1 MKLIYN
7 FSMELFSILTNLLQN
22 TNPKLK
28 LFVKGRKKVW
38 QVLEDFKKTSK
49 QPIVWFHV
57 ASLGEY
63 EQAKPVIHQLKKQKP
78 DFSVVVSFFSPSGY
92 ENVRKKKQEDVDFIT
107 YLPID
112 TARNARHFLKIL
124 EPKMA
129 FFVKYDL
136 WANYILEAKKQNI
149 QLYLFAAALREDQV
163 YFQPFGG
170 FFRKILKSFDHIFT
184 QNERSLDLLHQI
196 DIKNSSIAGDTR
208 FDRVSQIKAAPV
220 DFGEIKR
227 LITNRKTIVIG
238 SAWPQDMNILIP
250 FINESDQYSFIIAPH
265 DIHDGTMTDWEGK
278 INKETVRFSQISTKK
293 SAEVIIIDNVG
304 MLSSLYQYAFIAYV
318 GGAFGK
324 GLHNILEPLAFGIP
338 VIFGQLKKAK
348 KFPEAKIS
356 LDYGASCS
364 VATFDE
370 LKTII
375 SELENPEL
383 YQETCKAANKLVKE
397 NLGSAKKIVELILI
411 ENQK

>member
-1 MKLIYN
+1 MRLIYN
-7 FSMELFSILTNLLQN
+7 FSMGIFSIITNLLQN

-28 LFVKGRKKVW
+28 QFVKGRKNIW
-38 QVLEDFKKTSK
+38 QGIENFKNTSNK
-49 QPIVWFHV
+49 PIAWFHV

-63 EQAKPVIHQLKKQKP
+63 EQAKPVINQLKKEKP
-78 DFSVVVSFFSPSGY
+78 ELSVMVSFFSPSGY
-92 ENVRKKKQEDVDFIT
+92 ENTKKKKQDNVDFIT

-112 TARNARHFLKIL
+112 TARNARRFLKIIQ
-124 EPKMA
+124 PKVA

-136 WANYILEAKKQNI
+136 WANYILEAREQNI
-149 QLYLFAAALREDQV
+149 QLYLFSAAMREDQI

-208 FDRVSQIKAAPV
+208 FDRVSQIKATPIN
-220 DFGEIKR
+220 FEEIKR
-227 LITNRKTIVIG
+227 IIGNRKTIVIG
-238 SAWPQDMNILIP
+238 SAWQKDMDILIP
-250 FINESDQYSFIIAPH
+250 FINQAKDYAFIIAPH
-265 DIHDGTMTDWEGK
+265 DIHESTMAEWEAK
-278 INKETVRFSQISTKK
+278 IDKLTVRFSDINSKEH
-293 SAEVIIIDNVG
+293 ADVIIIDNVG
-304 MLSSLYQYAFIAYV
+304 MLSSLYQYAYIAYV

-338 VIFGQLKKAK
+338 VIFGKLRKAK

-364 VATFDE
+364 VATFEE
-370 LKTII
+370 LKTVI
-375 SELENPEL
+375 SELEDPEL
-383 YQETCKAANKLVKE
+383 YQETCIAANKLVKE
-397 NLGSAKKIVELILI
+397 NLGSAKKIVELVMV
-411 ENQK
+411 EN

>member
-1 MKLIYN
+1 MGI
-7 FSMELFSILTNLLQN
+7 FSIITNLLQN

-28 LFVKGRKKVW
+28 QFVKGRKNIW
-38 QVLEDFKKTSK
+38 QGIENFKNTSNK
-49 QPIVWFHV
+49 PIAWFHV

-63 EQAKPVIHQLKKQKP
+63 EQAKPVINQLKKEKP
-78 DFSVVVSFFSPSGY
+78 ELSVMVSFFSPSGY
-92 ENVRKKKQEDVDFIT
+92 ENTKKKKQDNVDFIT

-112 TARNARHFLKIL
+112 TARNARRFLKIIQ
-124 EPKMA
+124 PKVA

-136 WANYILEAKKQNI
+136 WANYILEAREQNI
-149 QLYLFAAALREDQV
+149 QLYLFSAAMREDQI

-208 FDRVSQIKAAPV
+208 FDRVSQIKATPIN
-220 DFGEIKR
+220 FEEIKR
-227 LITNRKTIVIG
+227 IIGNRKTIVIG
-238 SAWPQDMNILIP
+238 SAWQKDMDILIP
-250 FINESDQYSFIIAPH
+250 FINQAKDYAFIIAPH
-265 DIHDGTMTDWEGK
+265 DIHESTMAEWEAK
-278 INKETVRFSQISTKK
+278 IDKLTVRFSDINSKEH
-293 SAEVIIIDNVG
+293 ADVIIIDNVG
-304 MLSSLYQYAFIAYV
+304 MLSSLYQYAYIAYV

-338 VIFGQLKKAK
+338 VIFGKLRKAK

-364 VATFDE
+364 VATFEE
-370 LKTII
+370 LKTVI
-375 SELENPEL
+375 SELEDPEL
-383 YQETCKAANKLVKE
+383 YQETCIAANKLVKE
-397 NLGSAKKIVELILI
+397 NLGSAKKIVELVMV
-411 ENQK
+411 EN